1 MKGREKRALTPEIPY
16 KVPSAIGEEGYNN
29 GWKCNNNGPPSSYH
43 QLEYDFPIFGGQS
56 SFTPPSPHKLCASGS
71 MNMYTAACYV
81 ARGWVA
87 ASD

>member
-43 QLEYDFPIFGGQS
+43 QLEYDFPVSGGQS
-56 SFTPPSPHKLCASGS
+56 FLPILDVRRLHQEHMHSCLPWRWIVLC
-71 MNMYTAACYV
+71 
-81 ARGWVA
+81 
-87 ASD
+87 

>member
-56 SFTPPSPHKLCASGS
+56 PIYPSWMCANCIGNLC
-71 MNMYTAACYV
+71 TAACLGDGGLYC
-81 ARGWVA
+81 AK
-87 ASD
+87 S